1 MLLAGLELTNGTWC
15 QCPKEICMNTKP
27 PVNIET
33 VKVNIYGMR
42 HGDKNGDALT
52 KEGREQVAMSCVKNF
67 GGIPLHGY
75 YSSLRKRGFET
86 ADLAMA
92 NTRPAFHLMK
102 IRRRAAFDYCLAPGI
117 TDTKAVTE
125 GEKAYRKEHNIEKE
139 TIGTWGKGAPAWT
152 DFLRGR
158 VYQGLKD
165 VATEQAFDA
174 EGNVTRNVFIG
185 SHSPT
190 IELAVTDPN
199 FPRLRE
205 ADMVYYQFIAVK
217 TNGEITSVSLEAVS
231 FIDRGF

>member
-1 MLLAGLELTNGTWC
+1 
-15 QCPKEICMNTKP
+15 MNTKP